1 MERDLKITGILVL
14 AVLILLAGC
23 TAPAPQT
30 GPGPTPAIT
39 STTGPG
45 ITEAVSEQTP
55 AITSTAGPG
64 ITGTVVTPTQDVQ
77 TVAATEITPEETTGS
92 STEEEIYYGTL
103 VIPMDREQ
111 YQVINFEDIGYT
123 YLNNG
128 EKYIVRFTS
137 DHAIFAYVIRTED
150 VPRLDTD
157 LGIPVYD
164 SIRRTYDYN
173 NLHPVMKIEN
183 RFEDGSDFTVKDF
196 GKYSLVLD
204 CRLSPRDYRIDNEV
218 ATVTVRI
225 LKVG

>member
-23 TAPAPQT
+23 TAPLSGPGPTPVITPTT
-30 GPGPTPAIT
+30 GPGITEAVSKQTPAIT

-45 ITEAVSEQTP
+45 IT
-55 AITSTAGPG
+55 GP
-64 ITGTVVTPTQDVQ
+64 VVTPTQDGQ
-77 TVAATEITPEETTGS
+77 TIPATEITPEATTGS
-92 STEEEIYYGTL
+92 SSEEEIYYDTL

-111 YQVINFEDIGYT
+111 YQVIDFEDIGYA

-128 EKYIVRFTS
+128 EKYTVRFTS

-157 LGIPVYD
+157 LGTPVYD
-164 SIRRTYDYN
+164 SITRTYDYN
-173 NLHPVMKIEN
+173 NLHPVMKIED
-183 RFEDGSDFTVKDF
+183 RYEDGASFTIKDF

-204 CRLSPRDYRIDNEV
+204 SRLSPRDYRIGNEV
-218 ATVTVRI
+218 TSVTVRI